1 MRYKLNYGEH
11 ESTFESE
18 TPGKKM
24 VDIISRNHTHF
35 DPEDRL
41 KFRRTIAMEASEW
54 VNSSS
59 HDFRYDSDEGLAQD
73 FIAAGLLEV
82 LDERPQV

>member
-24 VDIISRNHTHF
+24 VDIISRTHRHF

-73 FIAAGLLEV
+73 FISAGLLEV

>member
-24 VDIISRNHTHF
+24 VDIISRTHRHF

-54 VNSSS
+54 VNSVS

-73 FIAAGLLEV
+73 FISAGLLEV

>member
-24 VDIISRNHTHF
+24 VDIISRTHRHF

-59 HDFRYDSDEGLAQD
+59 HDFRYDSAEGLALD
-73 FIAAGLLEV
+73 FIAAGLLKVV
-82 LDERPQV
+82 L